1 MLNLGIADGTAG
13 LQSLQALASM
23 DRNAAGG
30 RITCQCP
37 SRLGARTASVTVG
50 LLRLNS
56 FSLCSFG
63 DEGRCLGHLH
73 SKAKGDGPLAYR
85 DY

>member
-13 LQSLQALASM
+13 SQSLQALPSM

-30 RITCQCP
+30 GRITCP

-56 FSLCSFG
+56 FILCSFG

-73 SKAKGDGPLAYR
+73 NKAKGDGPLAY
-85 DY
+85 